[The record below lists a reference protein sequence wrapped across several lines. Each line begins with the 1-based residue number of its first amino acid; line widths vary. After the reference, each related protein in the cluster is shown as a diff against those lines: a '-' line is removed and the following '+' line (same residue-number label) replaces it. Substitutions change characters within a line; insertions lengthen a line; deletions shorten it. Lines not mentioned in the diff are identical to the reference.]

1 MTTIRIVFLGTSASV
16 PQKNRFLSG
25 LAMQREKGEVLLFDC
40 GEGTQYQ
47 IMKYKVN
54 FQKITKIFL
63 SHLHGDHIYGIF
75 GLLNT
80 MKLAERRSPLKIF
93 GPPGTKQFLENFFGE
108 KLENGFGYH
117 IGISDTEE
125 GFVCEEEDY
134 QIVAKRTIHSVHTLS
149 YAYIEKDRLGHFD
162 TKKAKELKVKKG
174 TKWQKLQKGKS
185 VLSEDNKVILPEMI
199 LGPKRRGFKIV
210 IGSDGTYLEEDF
222 VPFAMGADVLVLE
235 ATFSDI
241 NELKAKEKMHST
253 SRWSAIIARKA
264 KAKKLYL
271 THISPRSEEEE
282 NLEKEAQEEFPEA
295 IIAYD
300 GLEIHLNRK
309 DLETEIVT

>member
-1 MTTIRIVFLGTSASV
+1 MTTIRIVFLGTSAAV

-25 LAMQREKGEVLLFDC
+25 LALQREKGEILLFDC

-54 FQKITKIFL
+54 FQKISKIFL
-63 SHLHGDHIYGIF
+63 SHLHGDHLYGIF
-75 GLLNT
+75 GLLST
-80 MKLAERRSPLKIF
+80 MKLADRSNPLKIY
-93 GPPGTKQFLENFFGE
+93 GPPGTKQYLKRFYGE
-108 KLENGFGYH
+108 KIENGFSYP
-117 IGISDTEE
+117 IGIFDTEE
-125 GFVCEEEDY
+125 GFVCEDEDY
-134 QIVAKRTIHSVHTLS
+134 QIVAKRTMHSIYTLA

-162 TKKAKELKVKKG
+162 TKKAQELKVKKG
-174 TKWQKLQKGKS
+174 NKWQQLQKGKS
-185 VLSEDNKVILPEMI
+185 VLSEDNKVILPEMV

-210 IGSDGTYLEEDF
+210 IGSDGTYQEEDF

-241 NELKAKEKMHST
+241 NESKAKEKLHST

-264 KAKKLYL
+264 KVKKLFL
-271 THISPRSEEEE
+271 THISPRTEEEE
-282 NLEKEAQEEFPEA
+282 NLKNEAQEEFPSA
-295 IIAYD
+295 VIAYD

-309 DLETEIVT
+309 DLESE